1 MDKIRSADGT
11 SIAYEK
17 TGSGNPLVLVPGGG
31 ANDHRRWDLGGIRSA
46 LEKHFT
52 VYAMDGRGL
61 GESGDS
67 AEYELEREFE
77 DVAAVVDATDEPAAL
92 LGHSFGG
99 LLALEAAL
107 RTGNLYKLVLYEP
120 PLAVG
125 DYKLISGE
133 MVSEMKRLL
142 EGGENEQVLMLFLKE
157 VAKIAPAEIEALRS
171 APNWPER
178 VKAAHTLPRAL
189 QGVGAYKF
197 DPERFKKLA
206 VPTLLLTGSESPPP
220 MKEATKAISAALPN
234 SRIVTFEGHGHVAMN
249 TAPELFIKEILAFNR
264 EAN

>member
-1 MDKIRSADGT
+1 MDKVRSADGT
-11 SIAYEK
+11 MIAFEK
-17 TGSGNPLVLVPGGG
+17 TGSGPPLVLVPGGG
-31 ANDHRRWDLGGIRSA
+31 ANDHRRWDLAGVRSA
-46 LEKHFT
+46 LEKYFT

-61 GESGDS
+61 GESGDA

-77 DVAAVVDATDEPAAL
+77 DVAAVVDAIDEPAAL
-92 LGHSFGG
+92 LGHSSGG

-107 RTGNLYKLVLYEP
+107 RTDNLRSLILYEP
-120 PLAVG
+120 PIAVG

-133 MVSEMKRLL
+133 TVNEMQSLL
-142 EGGENEQVLMLFLKE
+142 EKGEKEQVLLLFLRD
-157 VAKIAPAEIEALRS
+157 VAKIAPAEIEGLRS

-197 DPERFKKLA
+197 EPHRFRKLA

-220 MKEATKAISAALPN
+220 MKEATKAINKVLPN
-234 SRIVTFEGHGHVAMN
+234 SRIVIFEGHGHVAMN
-249 TAPELFIKEILAFNR
+249 TAPDLFIKEVLAFTR
-264 EAN
+264 EFK